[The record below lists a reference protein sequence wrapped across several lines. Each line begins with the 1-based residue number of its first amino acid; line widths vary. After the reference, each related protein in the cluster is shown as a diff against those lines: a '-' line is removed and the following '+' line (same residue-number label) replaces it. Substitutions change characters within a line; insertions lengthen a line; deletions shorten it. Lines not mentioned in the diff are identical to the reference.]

1 MTTKTAKA
9 IVRLSV
15 VTDARLK
22 AVLAAAAADIK
33 KSGAETRASEERDA
47 KAAAAAKA
55 KAAKEAAAAASKA
68 AKEAEAAS
76 AKSSK
81 EQARAAVAAAKEQ
94 ARAAVAL
101 AKEEERAVQSVA
113 RAKEKAARDAVRAA
127 ERAAAATRREAEK
140 TARAQVREAEKAAR
154 EQARFNER
162 RGANMRNFVI
172 GTAGAAYGLARGG
185 LDLIGRGQ
193 SLAGVGSLEERLATT
208 KQFRQDMII
217 TANEA
222 KVSEK
227 DRKKIEED
235 VLKASE
241 KTGVSI
247 LEMSGALM
255 AAQQNFDKF
264 KEFAD
269 IIGELAQVSAGKGMP
284 LKDLVNVVGT
294 ASVSLGL
301 TSAEDKSKFI
311 DVLVSTAE
319 RGSVEAGA
327 FASNFGSMLP
337 FYTQVTH
344 RTGMEGAREMF
355 AFGQTLGKF
364 HPGAP
369 GEAATEAEALLFKLS
384 EPETQAD
391 LLKADVKVTEGGKI
405 GGQMLPFNDIMK
417 NLAES
422 KKYSLPG
429 VGFSIFGRKEPTI
442 AAANLIQAYRED
454 PNAMLKLQNIEEG
467 AGTASATASFEK
479 LRGDASFNL
488 GLIGSQAQAATTRD
502 ADRIIKAIEPE
513 VRALTELQN
522 KFPMLSASMGTL
534 EQALRSAVNVLIAN
548 TLLGGGG
555 ARGLV
560 GAAAAAAGAPGG
572 GVASVLSASV
582 FGNAAATGFGSA
594 VAFSAASIGA
604 ALGAGFASYVAA
616 SSLLELTGVDKDIEK
631 AGTNLYEDLSGE
643 GAIPRQSSRGF
654 EAPGGFTPA
663 ATDAWSRMAY
673 GAIRPEA
680 NPLGLSDKVLEAL
693 DKDRNSKNEIHI
705 LLEDGRARMRSVR
718 SEGPAE
724 VDVWV
729 NTGNATW

>member
-1 MTTKTAKA
+1 
-9 IVRLSV
+9 
-15 VTDARLK
+15 
-22 AVLAAAAADIK
+22 
-33 KSGAETRASEERDA
+33 
-47 KAAAAAKA
+47 
-55 KAAKEAAAAASKA
+55 
-68 AKEAEAAS
+68 
-76 AKSSK
+76 
-81 EQARAAVAAAKEQ
+81 
-94 ARAAVAL
+94 VAL

-154 EQARFNER
+154 EQTRFNER

-172 GTAGAAYGLARGG
+172 GTAGAAYGLARGS

-193 SLAGVGSLEERLATT
+193 SLAGVGSLEERLSTT

-222 KVSEK
+222 KVSDK

-241 KTGVSI
+241 KTGISI

-269 IIGELAQVSAGKGMP
+269 IIGELAQVSAAKGTP
-284 LKDLVNVVGT
+284 LKDLVNIVGT

-301 TSAEDKSKFI
+301 NSAEEKRKFI
-311 DVLVSTAE
+311 DVLISTAE

-327 FASNFGSMLP
+327 FASNFGAMLP

-355 AFGQTLGKF
+355 AFGQVLGKY

-384 EPETQAD
+384 EPQTQAD

-429 VGFSIFGRKEPTI
+429 VGFAIFGRKEPTI
-442 AAANLIQAYRED
+442 AASNLIQAYRED

-467 AGTASATASFEK
+467 AGAASAGASFEK
-479 LRGDASFNL
+479 LKSDASFNL
-488 GLIGSQAQAATTRD
+488 GLIGTQAQAATTRD
-502 ADRIIKAIEPE
+502 ADRIVQTIMPAVK
-513 VRALTELQN
+513 ALTETQN
-522 KFPMLSASMGTL
+522 KFPLLTESIGTL
-534 EQALRSAVNVLIAN
+534 ESTLRYAIAALVTN

-555 ARGLV
+555 VASAGGAIAAV
-560 GAAAAAAGAPGG
+560 AAANGGGAAGVLGAE
-572 GVASVLSASV
+572 V
-582 FGNAAATGFGSA
+582 FGNTAAVGFGNA

-604 ALGAGFASYVAA
+604 ALGAGFAAYVATK
-616 SSLLELTGVDKDIEK
+616 SLLELTGADKDIET
-631 AGTNLYEDLSGE
+631 AGVNLYEDLGGE
-643 GAIPRQSSRGF
+643 KTERAAR
-654 EAPGGFTPA
+654 PGVESESHGFTPA
-663 ATDAWSRMAY
+663 ASDAWSRMAY
-673 GAIRPEA
+673 GAMGPQQGPIGFFTDAQMEA
-680 NPLGLSDKVLEAL
+680 IQKSRD
-693 DKDRNSKNEIHI
+693 SKNEIHI
-705 LLEDGRARMRSVR
+705 LLEDGRARTRSVR